1 MLIVELLHRHAATGE
16 PPEAVLYLV
25 HMLAQFGLDCRRWLQ
40 VVEGNFQRCIH
51 VVPPDASDLLPDRHR
66 GLLYDR
72 LFVGVWWRSRS
83 SRHETSTGRS
93 AKLLHSRPVGEVG
106 LRTADIGPVLAQG
119 CSHVH
124 YLWFIRRGRKAEAM
138 SEALAR

>member
-1 MLIVELLHRHAATGE
+1 MWCLLTRRICYRTGIAVFSTIAYSWACGGGRARPDTRRPPAA
-16 PPEAVLYLV
+16 
-25 HMLAQFGLDCRRWLQ
+25 AQ
-40 VVEGNFQRCIH
+40 
-51 VVPPDASDLLPDRHR
+51 
-66 GLLYDR
+66 
-72 LFVGVWWRSRS
+72 
-83 SRHETSTGRS
+83 
-93 AKLLHSRPVGEVG
+93 LLHSRPVGEVG